1 MNVLRQLLTALLIAF
16 AFAGPLRAEGVHGDE
31 RYRPQVGQ
39 EGKDVIWVPTHDEL
53 VEKMLETAKVTA
65 NDVVYDLGAGDGK
78 IAIAAARKF
87 GARAVGIEFN
97 PDMAALAN
105 RNATRAGVANKVK
118 IINGDIF
125 KENFSEAT
133 VVTMYLL
140 PDLNLRLRPII
151 LKMRPGTRVVSHAFN
166 MGDWEPDQRIE
177 TQRAQGYYWVVPAPI
192 AGEWTLEGIEGQQR
206 VSLQISQR
214 YQKIGGILQLGRNS
228 QPILGAEITGD
239 KLSFRFLDAKG
250 ELVSIKATVKG
261 NSLEGEVQGGSL
273 YSQVKGS
280 RR

>member
-1 MNVLRQLLTALLIAF
+1 
-16 AFAGPLRAEGVHGDE
+16 
-31 RYRPQVGQ
+31 
-39 EGKDVIWVPTHDEL
+39 
-53 VEKMLETAKVTA
+53 
-65 NDVVYDLGAGDGK
+65 
-78 IAIAAARKF
+78 
-87 GARAVGIEFN
+87 
-97 PDMAALAN
+97 
-105 RNATRAGVANKVK
+105 VANKVK

-177 TQRAQGYYWVVPAPI
+177 TQRAQGYYWVVPAPV
-192 AGEWTLEGIEGQQR
+192 AGEWTLEGIEGQPR
-206 VSLQISQR
+206 VNLQISQR